1 MKWLSSLLSVV
12 LVAVSLS
19 PAALAENTDV
29 PAKQASMVKKSEDF
43 KDLKSLPQ
51 EEKDKFDALLR
62 DSVFDGVSDTTFGV
76 DDKMN
81 RAQFAKVAAI
91 IFSLPINKALTKSS
105 FTDVRSDDPANG
117 YALPFIEALKAA
129 GLTNGVDEEG
139 KQYNP
144 SGTVTRQELAA
155 FLIRGLKWKEAGVKP
170 SADSTVDD
178 WAKGYITLALENKL
192 MTQVAV
198 GSFGGK
204 VASTRKTL
212 ALASFEARRA
222 VQTAA
227 TPVTGGAATAAST
240 TLPAGITVLPTSI
253 QLDMD
258 KTSTLS
264 VGDKYY
270 DADGRI
276 STVWQPPVIA
286 LKVGGP
292 NNYEFSISQIE
303 TLYSNGYIDVSA
315 TGGIVLDNPA
325 IGQSSVGLGKI
336 VIKEVTAEGEAS
348 ISAKL
353 THVNDV
359 AVTHTTQVKAM
370 RVPASVEVNSKEM
383 VVLAEND
390 QPQSFIFNVKDQ
402 YGKLFYAA
410 SALDST
416 PYMINYKLERIS
428 GQPSLQSAGGVFS
441 TPWDEQMSDPTD
453 AADPTKHVQT
463 WLLPIEEGGDMNK
476 FLFKTNH
483 MPVGPEGSEYKITAT
498 VVNKTT
504 DQEIAS
510 AASNLKV
517 YNWKDLDPKMTY
529 EVDVNG
535 THFAAG
541 KYLFDKKL
549 LSSDNDIDTMNTK
562 YSYYGKEVN
571 IIATDDKNRRIDITK
586 VLKDEANKPISIIQS
601 ITPNKKD
608 TVVSAPGVNVAD
620 IPVYKM
626 YGVQPT
632 ELFDIDVAFYT
643 PGGVKKLPKRQLSV
657 EYAEPSTKA
666 VALKNIAL
674 SFNLNT
680 VYEIRKMDG
689 TIEKI
694 KGSDY
699 LASKPYVWD
708 FLRFGDNNGQDLKD
722 ESQFFRYFIQSTDQF
737 GYKYQ
742 NTSDSKVKDFSNN
755 LDLLKI
761 KVIVDTEDKNPPKW
775 SVKDETLKDKIWIDD
790 QFRIHYEP
798 HAKKADGSFDYSK
811 KNLQSF
817 SIELVSPTLQRS
829 WCNVT
834 LNY

>member
-19 PAALAENTDV
+19 PVALAENTEV
-29 PAKQASMVKKSEDF
+29 PAKQASLVKKSEDF
-43 KDLKSLPQ
+43 KDLKGLPQ
-51 EEKDKFDALLR
+51 EVKDKLDELLR
-62 DSVFDGVSDTTFGV
+62 DNVFDGVSDTVFGV

-91 IFSLPINKALTKSS
+91 IFALPINKALTKSS

-139 KQYNP
+139 KLYNP

-155 FLIRGLKWKEAGVKP
+155 FLIRGLKWKDAGVTP
-170 SADSTVDD
+170 TSDSTVDD
-178 WAKGYITLALENKL
+178 WAKSYITLALENKL

-227 TPVTGGAATAAST
+227 TPVAGGTAAAAST
-240 TLPAGITVLPTSI
+240 ALPAGITVLPTSI

-276 STVWQPPVIA
+276 STVWQPPVIG

-292 NNYEFSISQIE
+292 NNYEFSASQIE
-303 TLYSNGYIDVSA
+303 TLYSNGYIEVSA
-315 TGGIVLDNPA
+315 SGGIVLDNPA
-325 IGQSSVGLGKI
+325 IGQSSVGLGKV
-336 VIKEVTAEGEAS
+336 VIKEVTAEGDAS
-348 ISAKL
+348 VSAKL
-353 THVNDV
+353 THINDV

-370 RVPASVEVNSKEM
+370 RIPTSIEVNSKEM

-402 YGKLFYAA
+402 YGKIFNAA
-410 SALDST
+410 SSLDSSS
-416 PYMINYKLERIS
+416 YMINYKLERIS
-428 GQPSLQSAGGVFS
+428 GEPGLQSAGGIFT
-441 TPWDEQMSDPTD
+441 TPWDEQKLD
-453 AADPTKHVQT
+453 AAEHVQS
-463 WLLPIEEGGDMNK
+463 WKLPIEQGGDMNK
-476 FLFKTNH
+476 FMFKPNH
-483 MPVGPEGSEYKITAT
+483 KPVGPEGSEYTITAT
-498 VVNKTT
+498 VINKNTA
-504 DQEIAS
+504 QEIAS

-535 THFAAG
+535 SHFAAG
-541 KYLFDKKL
+541 KYLFERKL
-549 LSSDNDIDTMNTK
+549 LTSEDDIATLNAK

-586 VLKDEANKPISIIQS
+586 VLKDDSNNPISIVQS
-601 ITPNKKD
+601 ITANKKD
-608 TVVSAPGVNVAD
+608 TLIGAPGINVAD
-620 IPVYKM
+620 IPVYKV
-626 YGVQPT
+626 YGIQPMD
-632 ELFDIDVAFYT
+632 LFDMDVTFQT
-643 PGGVKKLPKRQLSV
+643 PNGVKKLTKRQLSI
-657 EYAEPSTKA
+657 EYAEPATKA

-680 VYEIRKMDG
+680 VYEIRKLDG

-699 LASKPYVWD
+699 LESKPNVWE
-708 FLRFGDNNGQDLKD
+708 FLKFGDNNGQDTKD

-742 NTSDSKVKDFSNN
+742 NTSDNKTKDFTNN
-755 LDLLKI
+755 LDLLKM

-775 SVKDETLKDKIWIDD
+775 SVKDEAAKDKIWIDD
-790 QFRIHYEP
+790 QLRIHYEP

-829 WCNVT
+829 WCIVT